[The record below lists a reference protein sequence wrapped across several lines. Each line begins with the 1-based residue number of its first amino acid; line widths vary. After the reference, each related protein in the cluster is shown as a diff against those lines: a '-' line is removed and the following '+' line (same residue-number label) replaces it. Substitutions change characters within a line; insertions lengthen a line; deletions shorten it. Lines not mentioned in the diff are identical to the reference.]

1 MRKTGYD
8 FILVAFILVIKMG
21 VAQAQWQVQTFLPGN
36 PALTSVK
43 AVSRDIA
50 WACDRRGNVYRTTDG
65 GKDWEQTLALV
76 TTAER
81 LYCIEALNA
90 DTAFVV
96 GGGTGGSGNK
106 ASIYR
111 TTNGGVDW
119 EVVYSATNP
128 AAFWNAIQFWDNKN
142 GIAFGDPLTTNRRF
156 LIVTTNDGG
165 ATWTPISNPP
175 LANVNEFGLFNC
187 FYFFD
192 KLNGWFGTT
201 GQPGNVG
208 RVFRTNDG
216 GNAWNAFPSG
226 NTSNVNDV
234 AFISPLIGIRLAD
247 TSPFLTRSVDGGQ
260 TWTPVNNLPLNN
272 ILFLISAT
280 SIVAANLNQMWVTG
294 FAQTRARFMMSS
306 TNGGQTW
313 RQQTLPALG
322 VGNFIRKMSAV
333 SFGAVRDS
341 VRIWAVTIDTTFNSG
356 GRILTYVDRIG
367 VLTGVKEQVNLP
379 TEYILQQNYPN
390 PFNPATTIAYHLR
403 RASQVK
409 LRVYNLSG
417 QLVRTLVDAPQ
428 AAGRFQITW
437 DSQDDIGNGVAS
449 GVYLYRMEAGNFL
462 ETRKM
467 ILMR

>member
-1 MRKTGYD
+1 MRYKLSKLIVFSCWICSLASTS
-8 FILVAFILVIKMG
+8 AW
-21 VAQAQWQVQTFLPGN
+21 AQWQLQTTLPGD

-50 WACDRRGNVYRTTDG
+50 WACHRRGIVYRTTDG
-65 GKDWEQTLALV
+65 GKNWEQTLALV

-111 TTNGGVDW
+111 TTNGGADW
-119 EVVYSATNP
+119 EIVYSATNP

-142 GIAFGDPLTTNRRF
+142 GIAYGDPLTTNRRF

-165 ATWTPISNPP
+165 TTWTPISNPP

-187 FYFFD
+187 FYFSD
-192 KLNGWFGTT
+192 KLNGWFGTS
-201 GQPGNVG
+201 GQPGNAG
-208 RVFRTNDG
+208 RVFRTTDG
-216 GNAWNAFPSG
+216 GNTWNAFPAG

-234 AFISPLIGIRLAD
+234 TFISPLSGISLAD

-280 SIVAANLNQMWVTG
+280 SIVAANLNEMWVMG
-294 FAQTRARFMMSS
+294 FTQTRARFMMSS

-313 RQQTLPALG
+313 RQQTLPTLG

-333 SFGAVRDS
+333 SFGAARDS

-367 VLTGVKEQVNLP
+367 VLTGVKEQATLP
-379 TEYILQQNYPN
+379 NEFMLSQNYPN
-390 PFNPATTIAYHLR
+390 PFNPATTIRYTLPR
-403 RASQVK
+403 SGEVTLK
-409 LRVYNLSG
+409 IFNLAG
-417 QLVRTLVDAPQ
+417 QEMATLVNRQ
-428 AAGRFQITW
+428 QEAGEHSIQW
-437 DSQDDIGNGVAS
+437 YAEKLPS
-449 GVYLYRMEAGNFL
+449 GVYMYRLQAGRL
-462 ETRKM
+462 VETKKM